1 MNYLKERNKMIVLL
15 VVGVVLMVTILYLL
29 SLSGNGI
36 YIVSFSGLF
45 VVCAI
50 ICYPIAIVYGHRQII
65 DIFHSIRMGARQ
77 PFQAET
83 PNSLLKPL
91 FVVLNTVIAFL
102 TVVVFGWVYGA
113 YMAYQKL
120 RMMKAFRVK

>member
-1 MNYLKERNKMIVLL
+1 MLFLFLYIDII
-15 VVGVVLMVTILYLL
+15 ILYLL

-50 ICYPIAIVYGHRQII
+50 ICYPIAIIYGHRQII